1 MKAEDT
7 LQKMIDLF
15 PDLFQTRKH
24 ALDQLF
30 CVIGNGFTWLNGE
43 LICDDEFFKD
53 DNTVWNRYSLNY
65 HIERAKGQNEE
76 IYWNGVKRHKHLKEI
91 NTNHKIPIHY
101 QFEWYPLSKEYSY
114 LYNYPIDI
122 KDDWK
127 KILEETKKYLLEDG
141 IKI

>member
-15 PDLFQTRKH
+15 PDLFPTRKH

-53 DNTVWNRYSLNY
+53 NNTVWNRYSLNY
-65 HIERAKGQNEE
+65 HIKRAKGQNEE

-91 NTNHKIPIHY
+91 NSNHKIPIHY
-101 QFEWYPLSKEYSY
+101 RFEWYPLLKEYSY
-114 LYNYPIDI
+114 LYNYPIDM

>member
-15 PDLFQTRKH
+15 PDLFPTRKH
-24 ALDQLF
+24 TLNQLF

-43 LICDDEFFKD
+43 LICDDEFLKD
-53 DNTVWNRYSLNY
+53 NNTVWNRYSLNY
-65 HIERAKGQNEE
+65 HIKRAKGQNEE

-91 NTNHKIPIHY
+91 NSNHKIPIHY
-101 QFEWYPLSKEYSY
+101 RFEWYPLLKEYSY